1 MATVEAIQPPDSP
14 RRRGL
19 GRPTPSDVIA
29 GLVAGLFSIP
39 EGMAYAK
46 LGGFNPV
53 LGLYA
58 GIVPTIAGSL
68 SASTQL
74 MLITLTSA
82 IALSS
87 SSALEQA
94 GLEPSN
100 GTAVFTLTCLVGAIM
115 AVAGL
120 LRLGSLTGFVS
131 NAVMTGF
138 VTGIA
143 VAIIEGEL
151 GDFSGYKPVGPNKLA
166 KIFNWL
172 VNIDQWV
179 PVTVAVGVLTVVLAL
194 VFKRIKRTEN
204 YSTIIV
210 LVLVTAIVAVLKL
223 PVDLVGG
230 IASIPRSLPGL
241 SLPDV
246 TLMPGL
252 AVGALSVALVALA
265 QAAGIGA
272 AVPNPDGSRNST
284 SRDFVSQGLANLFG
298 GLFQALP
305 AGGSLSR
312 TGVGTGAGAKSRWTG
327 VFAGI
332 WLALIVVTIGPLAEL
347 IPMAVIGGLLFVVAG
362 EIIVGKIPD
371 IRLTAE
377 ASISSILALVATF
390 LLTMFVPLQ
399 WAILAGAL
407 LSLLLFVGQAAG
419 RVRLIHLVR
428 DDQGRWAE
436 QATPTS
442 LPSHQVVPL
451 YLEGTSFFAEVPHLK
466 QLLPDARDATGSVV
480 LLGLRGTTSAS
491 STFLKWL
498 EGYTRQLHA
507 NGNRLMLVGVEPKL
521 MTVLERSGLVA
532 MIGQENVFPAEPAI
546 FGAMEAA
553 EAAAQAWIARGA
565 Q

>member
-1 MATVEAIQPPDSP
+1 
-14 RRRGL
+14 
-19 GRPTPSDVIA
+19 VIA

-68 SASTQL
+68 SSSTQL

-94 GLEPSN
+94 GLEPTN

-172 VNIDQWV
+172 VNVDQWV
-179 PVTVAVGVLTVVLAL
+179 PVTVGVGVLTVVLAL

-223 PVDLVGG
+223 PVDLVGD

-241 SLPDV
+241 ALPDV

-272 AVPNPDGSRNST
+272 AVPNPDGSRSST
-284 SRDFVSQGLANLFG
+284 SRDFVGQGLANLFG

-332 WLALIVVTIGPLAEL
+332 WLAVIVVTIGPLAEL

-371 IRLTAE
+371 IRLTAQ

-428 DDQGRWAE
+428 DEQDRWAE

-442 LPSHQVVPL
+442 LPSHQVVAL
-451 YLEGTSFFAEVPHLK
+451 YYEGTSFFAEVPHLQ

-498 EGYTRQLHA
+498 EKYTRQLHA
-507 NGNRLMLVGVEPKL
+507 NGNRLMLFGVEPKL
-521 MTVLERSGLVA
+521 MAVLERSGLVA
-532 MIGQENVFPAEPAI
+532 MLGQECIFPAEPAI
-546 FGAMEAA
+546 FGPMEAA